1 MALLQQQ
8 VSSYMKWENFQKMC
22 ECFHTP
28 VNSAQYRDVPRTT
41 RKGNFQTPQLNE
53 DAFRLFLVDT

>member
-1 MALLQQQ
+1 MGEFSKK
-8 VSSYMKWENFQKMC
+8 VC

-41 RKGNFQTPQLNE
+41 RKGKFKTPQLNE
-53 DAFRLFLVDT
+53 DAFRLFLVDSLKMQTMELH